1 MGMQPMMNA
10 PVGAGAMHQ
19 PYEQFNQLNYCVH
32 SNPSWVQV
40 AGLAFLHYLVMLG
53 STVMLVSIIVP
64 AMGGGPGE
72 KARVI
77 QAFLFVS
84 GINTLLQTLVGTRL
98 PTVMNASFAFVVP
111 VLSIARQFNTNDFE
125 SNHERFVHTMRATQ
139 GALIVASILNMILGY
154 SRAWGAFAKKFSPVI
169 MTPVVCVVGLGLFQ
183 IGFPQVGKCVEIG
196 LPMLIL
202 AIVVQQEPTVQFALC
217 SMRHF
222 TSDISMS
229 EQPSCLR
236 AILTAAGAYN
246 HVSLKTQ
253 QHCRTDKSFL
263 ISSAPWI
270 KISYPF
276 HWGPPIFT
284 AGHSFGMMGAVLVS
298 SFESTGAHFATARLA
313 GATPPPAH
321 VLTRSIGLQGIGI
334 FLAGLC
340 GAPAGSSVSVSSTGR
355 DELGAVAQGGGVA
368 ITTRHHHPRLDLL
381 LGLATRVPYRENIGL
396 LGLTKVGSRRVIQ
409 ISTGFMI
416 FFSIFGNSL
425 FPPCV
430 TEGKKRKFG
439 AFFASIP
446 LPIFAAIY
454 CILFGIVAAVGISF
468 SQFANK
474 NSMRNIY
481 IIGLSLF
488 LGISIP
494 QYFAEYTASAGRGPA
509 RTNAGWFNDIINT
522 VFASGPTVALIV
534 ASLLD
539 NTLEPRANEND
550 RGLSWFTP
558 FLRRRKGY
566 SDPRNEEFYSY
577 PIRVHD
583 FVPHR
588 FL

>member
-1 MGMQPMMNA
+1 MGEMNHQPGVPPPVGVPPPMGMQPMMNA

-202 AIVVQQEPTVQFALC
+202 AIVVQQYAPLYFRHIHERTTFLFERYSLLLCIGIVWAFA
-217 SMRHF
+217 
-222 TSDISMS
+222 
-229 EQPSCLR
+229 

-340 GAPAGSSVSVSSTGR
+340 GAPAGSSVSV
-355 DELGAVAQGGGVA
+355 
-368 ITTRHHHPRLDLL
+368 
-381 LGLATRVPYRENIGL
+381 ENIGL

-416 FFSIFGNSL
+416 FFSIFG
-425 FPPCV
+425 
-430 TEGKKRKFG
+430 KFG

-468 SQFANK
+468 NQFANK

-550 RGLSWFTP
+550 RGLSWFMP

-583 FVPHR
+583 LVPHR

>member
-1 MGMQPMMNA
+1 MGEMNHQPGVPPPVGVPPPMGMQPMMNA

-202 AIVVQQEPTVQFALC
+202 AIVVQQYAPLYFRHIHERTTFLFERYSLLLCIGIVWAFA
-217 SMRHF
+217 
-222 TSDISMS
+222 
-229 EQPSCLR
+229 

-340 GAPAGSSVSVSSTGR
+340 GAPAGSSVSV
-355 DELGAVAQGGGVA
+355 
-368 ITTRHHHPRLDLL
+368 
-381 LGLATRVPYRENIGL
+381 ENIGL

-416 FFSIFGNSL
+416 FFSIFG
-425 FPPCV
+425 
-430 TEGKKRKFG
+430 KFG

-539 NTLEPRANEND
+539 NTLDPRANEND

-583 FVPHR
+583 LVPHR

>member
-1 MGMQPMMNA
+1 MAPPVGVPPPMGMQPMMNA

-19 PYEQFNQLNYCVH
+19 PYEQFNHLNYCVH

-53 STVMLVSIIVP
+53 STVMLVSTIVP

-111 VLSIARQFNTNDFE
+111 VLSIARQFNPNDFE
-125 SNHERFVHTMRATQ
+125 SNHERFIHTMRATQ

-154 SRAWGAFAKKFSPVI
+154 SRAWGSFAKKFSPVI

-202 AIVVQQEPTVQFALC
+202 AIVVQQYAPHYFRHIHERTTFLFERYSLLLCIGIVWAFA
-217 SMRHF
+217 
-222 TSDISMS
+222 
-229 EQPSCLR
+229 

-276 HWGPPIFT
+276 HWGSPIFT

-340 GAPAGSSVSVSSTGR
+340 GAPAGSSVSV
-355 DELGAVAQGGGVA
+355 
-368 ITTRHHHPRLDLL
+368 
-381 LGLATRVPYRENIGL
+381 ENIGL

-416 FFSIFGNSL
+416 FFSIFG
-425 FPPCV
+425 
-430 TEGKKRKFG
+430 KFG

-539 NTLEPRANEND
+539 NTLEPRANESD

-583 FVPHR
+583 LVPHR

>member
-1 MGMQPMMNA
+1 MGEMNHQPGAPPPVGVPPPMGMQPMMNA

-202 AIVVQQEPTVQFALC
+202 AIVVQQYAPLYFRHIHERTTFLFERYSLLLCIGIVWAFA
-217 SMRHF
+217 
-222 TSDISMS
+222 
-229 EQPSCLR
+229 

-340 GAPAGSSVSVSSTGR
+340 GAPAGSSVSV
-355 DELGAVAQGGGVA
+355 
-368 ITTRHHHPRLDLL
+368 
-381 LGLATRVPYRENIGL
+381 ENIGL

-416 FFSIFGNSL
+416 FFSIFG
-425 FPPCV
+425 
-430 TEGKKRKFG
+430 KFG

-550 RGLSWFTP
+550 RGLSWFMP

-583 FVPHR
+583 LVPHR

>member
-1 MGMQPMMNA
+1 MGEMNHQPGVPPPVGVPPPMGMQPMMNA

-202 AIVVQQEPTVQFALC
+202 AIVVQQYAPLYFRHIHDRTTFLFERYSLLLCIGIVWAFA
-217 SMRHF
+217 
-222 TSDISMS
+222 
-229 EQPSCLR
+229 

-340 GAPAGSSVSVSSTGR
+340 GAPAGSSVSV
-355 DELGAVAQGGGVA
+355 
-368 ITTRHHHPRLDLL
+368 
-381 LGLATRVPYRENIGL
+381 ENIGL

-416 FFSIFGNSL
+416 FFSIFG
-425 FPPCV
+425 
-430 TEGKKRKFG
+430 KFG

-550 RGLSWFTP
+550 RGLSWFMP

-583 FVPHR
+583 LVPHR

>member
-1 MGMQPMMNA
+1 MGEMNHQPGVPPPVGVPPPMGMQPMMNA

-202 AIVVQQEPTVQFALC
+202 AIVVQQYAPLYFRHIHERTTFLFERYSLLLCIGIVWAFA
-217 SMRHF
+217 
-222 TSDISMS
+222 
-229 EQPSCLR
+229 

-334 FLAGLC
+334 FLAVVC
-340 GAPAGSSVSVSSTGR
+340 GGF
-355 DELGAVAQGGGVA
+355 
-368 ITTRHHHPRLDLL
+368 I
-381 LGLATRVPYRENIGL
+381 ENIGL

-416 FFSIFGNSL
+416 FFSIFG
-425 FPPCV
+425 
-430 TEGKKRKFG
+430 KFG

-550 RGLSWFTP
+550 RGLSWFMP

-583 FVPHR
+583 LVPHR

>member
-1 MGMQPMMNA
+1 MGEMNHQPGAPPPVGVPPPMGMQPMMNA

-202 AIVVQQEPTVQFALC
+202 AIVVQQYAPLYFRHIHDRTTFLFERYSLLLCIGIVWAFA
-217 SMRHF
+217 
-222 TSDISMS
+222 
-229 EQPSCLR
+229 

-340 GAPAGSSVSVSSTGR
+340 GAPAGSSVSV
-355 DELGAVAQGGGVA
+355 
-368 ITTRHHHPRLDLL
+368 
-381 LGLATRVPYRENIGL
+381 ENIGL

-416 FFSIFGNSL
+416 FFSIFG
-425 FPPCV
+425 
-430 TEGKKRKFG
+430 KFG

-583 FVPHR
+583 LVPHR

>member
-1 MGMQPMMNA
+1 MGEMNHQPGVPPPVGVPPPMGMQPMMNA

-202 AIVVQQEPTVQFALC
+202 AIVVQQYAPLYFRHIHERTTFLFERYSLLLCIGIVWAFA
-217 SMRHF
+217 
-222 TSDISMS
+222 
-229 EQPSCLR
+229 

-334 FLAGLC
+334 FLNYLC
-340 GAPAGSSVSVSSTGR
+340 YALSTAR
-355 DELGAVAQGGGVA
+355 
-368 ITTRHHHPRLDLL
+368 TRLIFL
-381 LGLATRVPYRENIGL
+381 YKCSENIGL

-416 FFSIFGNSL
+416 FFSIFG
-425 FPPCV
+425 
-430 TEGKKRKFG
+430 KFG

-550 RGLSWFTP
+550 RGLSWFMP

-583 FVPHR
+583 LVPHR

>member
-1 MGMQPMMNA
+1 MGEMNQPPPPPVGVPPPMGMGMGMQPMMNP
-10 PVGAGAMHQ
+10 PVGAGAMH
-19 PYEQFNQLNYCVH
+19 PPHEQFHHLAYCVH

-53 STVMLVSIIVP
+53 STVMLASTIVP
-64 AMGGGPGE
+64 AMGGTPGD

-77 QAFLFVS
+77 QSFLFMS

-98 PTVMNASFAFVVP
+98 PTIMNASFAFVIP
-111 VLSIARQFNTNDFE
+111 VLSIAKEVE
-125 SNHERFVHTMRATQ
+125 SQDLVDNHERFRHTMRTIQ
-139 GALIVASILNMILGY
+139 GALIVSSILNMILGF
-154 SRAWGAFAKKFSPVI
+154 SRVWGAYAKKFSPVI

-202 AIVVQQEPTVQFALC
+202 AIVVQQYVPHYFRHMHDRTSFLFERYSLLLCISIVWAFA
-217 SMRHF
+217 
-222 TSDISMS
+222 
-229 EQPSCLR
+229 

-246 HVSLKTQ
+246 RVSLKTQ

-263 ISSAPWI
+263 MSSAPWI
-270 KISYPF
+270 KIPF
-276 HWGPPIFT
+276 PFQWGMPIFT

-298 SFESTGAHFATARLA
+298 AFESTGAHFATARLA

-321 VLTRSIGLQGIGI
+321 VLSRSIGLQGIGQ
-334 FLAGLC
+334 FLEGMF
-340 GAPAGSSVSVSSTGR
+340 GAPAGSSVSV
-355 DELGAVAQGGGVA
+355 
-368 ITTRHHHPRLDLL
+368 
-381 LGLATRVPYRENIGL
+381 ENIGL

-416 FFSIFGNSL
+416 FFSIFG
-425 FPPCV
+425 
-430 TEGKKRKFG
+430 KFG

-454 CILFGIVAAVGISF
+454 CILFGIVAAVGVSF
-468 SQFANK
+468 GQFQNN
-474 NSMRNIY
+474 NSIRNIY

-494 QYFAEYTASAGRGPA
+494 QYFSEYTASAGRGPA
-509 RTNAGWFNDIINT
+509 HTNAGWFNDIINT
-522 VFASGPTVALIV
+522 VFGSGPTVALIV
-534 ASLLD
+534 ASGLD
-539 NTLEPRANEND
+539 NTLEVRGHEAD
-550 RGLSWFTP
+550 RGLSWFIP

-583 FVPHR
+583 FIPSR

>member
-1 MGMQPMMNA
+1 MGEMNHQPGAPPPVGVPPPMGMQPMMNA

-202 AIVVQQEPTVQFALC
+202 AIVVQQYAPLYFRHIHDRTTFLFERYSLLLCIGIVWAFA
-217 SMRHF
+217 
-222 TSDISMS
+222 
-229 EQPSCLR
+229 

-340 GAPAGSSVSVSSTGR
+340 GAPAGSSVSV
-355 DELGAVAQGGGVA
+355 
-368 ITTRHHHPRLDLL
+368 
-381 LGLATRVPYRENIGL
+381 ENIGL

-416 FFSIFGNSL
+416 FFSVFG
-425 FPPCV
+425 
-430 TEGKKRKFG
+430 KFG

-468 SQFANK
+468 NQFANK

-539 NTLEPRANEND
+539 NTLDPRANEND

-583 FVPHR
+583 LVPHR

>member
-1 MGMQPMMNA
+1 MGEMNHQPGVPPPVGVPPPMGMQPMMNA

-202 AIVVQQEPTVQFALC
+202 AIVVQQYAPLYFRHIHDRTTFLFERYSLLLCIGIVWAFA
-217 SMRHF
+217 
-222 TSDISMS
+222 
-229 EQPSCLR
+229 

-340 GAPAGSSVSVSSTGR
+340 GAPAGSSVSV
-355 DELGAVAQGGGVA
+355 
-368 ITTRHHHPRLDLL
+368 
-381 LGLATRVPYRENIGL
+381 ENIGL

-416 FFSIFGNSL
+416 FFSIFG
-425 FPPCV
+425 
-430 TEGKKRKFG
+430 KFG

-583 FVPHR
+583 LVPHR

>member
-1 MGMQPMMNA
+1 MGEMNHQPGVPPPVGVPPPMGMQPMMNA

-202 AIVVQQEPTVQFALC
+202 AIVVQQYAPLYFRHIHDRTTFLFERYSLLLCIGIVWAFA
-217 SMRHF
+217 
-222 TSDISMS
+222 
-229 EQPSCLR
+229 

-340 GAPAGSSVSVSSTGR
+340 GAPAGSSVSV
-355 DELGAVAQGGGVA
+355 
-368 ITTRHHHPRLDLL
+368 
-381 LGLATRVPYRENIGL
+381 ENIGL

-416 FFSIFGNSL
+416 FFSIFG
-425 FPPCV
+425 
-430 TEGKKRKFG
+430 KFG

-468 SQFANK
+468 NQFANK

-583 FVPHR
+583 LVPHR

>member
-1 MGMQPMMNA
+1 MGETNEQPLPPPVAAPPPMMA
-10 PVGAGAMHQ
+10 MMVPPVGAGAIH
-19 PYEQFNQLNYCVH
+19 PPHEQFHHLNYCVH

-40 AGLAFLHYLVMLG
+40 AALAFLHYLVMLG
-53 STVMLVSIIVP
+53 STVMLVSVIVP
-64 AMGGGPGE
+64 PMGGNAGD

-77 QAFLFVS
+77 QSFLFMS
-84 GINTLLQTLVGTRL
+84 GINTLLQTLIGTRL

-111 VLSIARQFNTNDFE
+111 VLSIAREIESNNDLLN
-125 SNHERFVHTMRATQ
+125 NHERFKHTMRTAQ
-139 GALIVASILNMILGY
+139 GALIVASILNMILGFSTIWAAY
-154 SRAWGAFAKKFSPVI
+154 AKKFSPVI

-183 IGFPQVGKCVEIG
+183 LGFPQVGKCVEIG

-202 AIVVQQEPTVQFALC
+202 AVIVQQYVPNYFGYIHQRVTFLFERYSLLLCIGIVWAFA
-217 SMRHF
+217 
-222 TSDISMS
+222 
-229 EQPSCLR
+229 
-236 AILTAAGAYN
+236 AILTAAGAYD
-246 HVSLKTQ
+246 HASLKTQ

-270 KISYPF
+270 KIPLPF
-276 HWGPPIFT
+276 QWGPPIFT
-284 AGHSFGMMGAVLVS
+284 AGHSFGMMGAVLVAA
-298 SFESTGAHFATARLA
+298 FESTGAHFATARLA

-321 VLTRSIGLQGIGI
+321 VLSRSVGLQGIGMFLEGI
-334 FLAGLC
+334 FSC
-340 GAPAGSSVSVSSTGR
+340 PAGSSVSVG
-355 DELGAVAQGGGVA
+355 
-368 ITTRHHHPRLDLL
+368 
-381 LGLATRVPYRENIGL
+381 NIGL

-416 FFSIFGNSL
+416 FFSLFG
-425 FPPCV
+425 
-430 TEGKKRKFG
+430 KFG

-454 CILFGIVAAVGISF
+454 CILFGVVAAVGVSF
-468 SQFANK
+468 MQFANK

-494 QYFAEYTASAGRGPA
+494 QYFNEYTSSADGRGPA

-534 ASLLD
+534 ASVLD
-539 NTLEPRANEND
+539 NTLEFRGYESD
-550 RGLSWFTP
+550 RGLSWFQP
-558 FLRRRKGY
+558 FLLRHKGY
-566 SDPRNEEFYSY
+566 SDPRNEEFYSF

-583 FVPHR
+583 FIPSR

>member
-1 MGMQPMMNA
+1 MGEMNHQPGVPPPVGVPPPMGMQPMMNA

-202 AIVVQQEPTVQFALC
+202 AIVVQQYAPLYFRHIHERTTFLFERYSLLLCIGIVWAFA
-217 SMRHF
+217 
-222 TSDISMS
+222 
-229 EQPSCLR
+229 

-340 GAPAGSSVSVSSTGR
+340 GAPAGSSVSV
-355 DELGAVAQGGGVA
+355 
-368 ITTRHHHPRLDLL
+368 
-381 LGLATRVPYRENIGL
+381 ENIGL

-430 TEGKKRKFG
+430 TEGKKSKFWLKFG
-439 AFFASIP
+439 NFHSCREVWGVLRINPVANLRSNLLHLVWYRSCCGNLVQPVCKQKLHEEHLHHWTILVPWHLDPSI
-446 LPIFAAIY
+446 F
-454 CILFGIVAAVGISF
+454 
-468 SQFANK
+468 
-474 NSMRNIY
+474 R
-481 IIGLSLF
+481 
-488 LGISIP
+488 
-494 QYFAEYTASAGRGPA
+494 
-509 RTNAGWFNDIINT
+509 
-522 VFASGPTVALIV
+522 
-534 ASLLD
+534 
-539 NTLEPRANEND
+539 
-550 RGLSWFTP
+550 
-558 FLRRRKGY
+558 
-566 SDPRNEEFYSY
+566 
-577 PIRVHD
+577 RVH
-583 FVPHR
+583 R
-588 FL
+588 FCWPRTCPNKCRMVQ

>member
-1 MGMQPMMNA
+1 
-10 PVGAGAMHQ
+10 
-19 PYEQFNQLNYCVH
+19 
-32 SNPSWVQV
+32 
-40 AGLAFLHYLVMLG
+40 
-53 STVMLVSIIVP
+53 
-64 AMGGGPGE
+64 
-72 KARVI
+72 
-77 QAFLFVS
+77 
-84 GINTLLQTLVGTRL
+84 
-98 PTVMNASFAFVVP
+98 
-111 VLSIARQFNTNDFE
+111 
-125 SNHERFVHTMRATQ
+125 
-139 GALIVASILNMILGY
+139 
-154 SRAWGAFAKKFSPVI
+154 
-169 MTPVVCVVGLGLFQ
+169 
-183 IGFPQVGKCVEIG
+183 
-196 LPMLIL
+196 
-202 AIVVQQEPTVQFALC
+202 
-217 SMRHF
+217 
-222 TSDISMS
+222 
-229 EQPSCLR
+229 
-236 AILTAAGAYN
+236 
-246 HVSLKTQ
+246 
-253 QHCRTDKSFL
+253 
-263 ISSAPWI
+263 
-270 KISYPF
+270 
-276 HWGPPIFT
+276 
-284 AGHSFGMMGAVLVS
+284 
-298 SFESTGAHFATARLA
+298 
-313 GATPPPAH
+313 
-321 VLTRSIGLQGIGI
+321 QGIGI

-340 GAPAGSSVSVSSTGR
+340 GAPAGSSVSV
-355 DELGAVAQGGGVA
+355 
-368 ITTRHHHPRLDLL
+368 
-381 LGLATRVPYRENIGL
+381 ENIGL

-416 FFSIFGNSL
+416 FFSIFG
-425 FPPCV
+425 
-430 TEGKKRKFG
+430 KFG

-454 CILFGIVAAVGISF
+454 CILFGIVGEPELPFCALVYVFFHYIWPNQCILLIPAAVGISF

>member
-1 MGMQPMMNA
+1 MGEMNHQPGVPPPVGVPPPMGMQPMMNA

-202 AIVVQQEPTVQFALC
+202 AIVVQQYAPLYFRHIHERTTFLFERYSLLLCIGIVWAFA
-217 SMRHF
+217 
-222 TSDISMS
+222 
-229 EQPSCLR
+229 

-340 GAPAGSSVSVSSTGR
+340 GAPAGSSVSV
-355 DELGAVAQGGGVA
+355 
-368 ITTRHHHPRLDLL
+368 
-381 LGLATRVPYRENIGL
+381 ENIGL

-416 FFSIFGNSL
+416 FFSIFGE
-425 FPPCV
+425 V
-430 TEGKKRKFG
+430 
-439 AFFASIP
+439 
-446 LPIFAAIY
+446 
-454 CILFGIVAAVGISF
+454 
-468 SQFANK
+468 
-474 NSMRNIY
+474 
-481 IIGLSLF
+481 
-488 LGISIP
+488 
-494 QYFAEYTASAGRGPA
+494 
-509 RTNAGWFNDIINT
+509 W
-522 VFASGPTVALIV
+522 
-534 ASLLD
+534 
-539 NTLEPRANEND
+539 
-550 RGLSWFTP
+550 
-558 FLRRRKGY
+558 
-566 SDPRNEEFYSY
+566 
-577 PIRVHD
+577 
-583 FVPHR
+583 
-588 FL
+588 

>member
-1 MGMQPMMNA
+1 MGETNQPPPPMPPVVAPPPMAMQPMMGP

-19 PYEQFNQLNYCVH
+19 PHEQFHHLAYCVH

-40 AGLAFLHYLVMLG
+40 AALAFLHYLVMLG
-53 STVMLVSIIVP
+53 STVMLASAIVP
-64 AMGGGPGE
+64 AMGGGPGD

-77 QAFLFVS
+77 QSFLFMS

-111 VLSIARQFNTNDFE
+111 VLSIAREFDSNNFATN
-125 SNHERFVHTMRATQ
+125 HQRFIHTMRTTQ
-139 GALIVASILNMILGY
+139 GALIVASILNMILGF
-154 SRAWGAFAKKFSPVI
+154 STVWGTYAKKFSPVI
-169 MTPVVCVVGLGLFQ
+169 MTPVVCVVGLGLFE

-202 AIVVQQEPTVQFALC
+202 AGGSAT
-217 SMRHF
+217 
-222 TSDISMS
+222 
-229 EQPSCLR
+229 
-236 AILTAAGAYN
+236 AILTVAGAYN

-253 QHCRTDKSFL
+253 QHCRTDRSFL
-263 ISSAPWI
+263 MSSAPWI
-270 KISYPF
+270 KIPYPF
-276 HWGPPIFT
+276 QWGTPIFT

-298 SFESTGAHFATARLA
+298 AFESTGAHFATARLA
-313 GATPPPAH
+313 GATPPPGH
-321 VLTRSIGLQGIGI
+321 VLSRSVGLQGIGMFLEGI
-334 FLAGLC
+334 F
-340 GAPAGSSVSVSSTGR
+340 GAPAGSSVSV
-355 DELGAVAQGGGVA
+355 
-368 ITTRHHHPRLDLL
+368 
-381 LGLATRVPYRENIGL
+381 ENIGL

-416 FFSIFGNSL
+416 FFSIFG
-425 FPPCV
+425 
-430 TEGKKRKFG
+430 KFG

-454 CILFGIVAAVGISF
+454 CILFGIVAAVGVSF
-468 SQFANK
+468 MQFANK

-481 IIGLSLF
+481 IIGLALF

-494 QYFAEYTASAGRGPA
+494 QYFNEYTSSAGRGPA

-534 ASLLD
+534 ASVLD
-539 NTLEPRANEND
+539 NTLEVRSSESD

-558 FLRRRKGY
+558 FLRRRKGF
-566 SDPRNEEFYSY
+566 SDPRNEEFYSF

-583 FVPHR
+583 FVPSR

>member
-1 MGMQPMMNA
+1 MGEMNHQPGAPPPVGVPPPMGMQPMMNA

-202 AIVVQQEPTVQFALC
+202 AIVVQQYAPLYFRHIHERTTFLFERYSLLLCIGIVWAFA
-217 SMRHF
+217 
-222 TSDISMS
+222 
-229 EQPSCLR
+229 

-340 GAPAGSSVSVSSTGR
+340 GAPAGSSVSV
-355 DELGAVAQGGGVA
+355 
-368 ITTRHHHPRLDLL
+368 
-381 LGLATRVPYRENIGL
+381 ENIGL

-416 FFSIFGNSL
+416 FFSIFG
-425 FPPCV
+425 
-430 TEGKKRKFG
+430 KFG

-468 SQFANK
+468 NQFANK

-550 RGLSWFTP
+550 RGLSWFMP

-583 FVPHR
+583 LVPHR